1 MNENIMIK
9 NAKLE
14 YFTTK
19 TDDYDNEVSYF
30 KVTDKAIENKM
41 QKWNNDD
48 FKMPFFKSKQG
59 QDKILKVK
67 NKYIKIKDLKKDESL
82 TVDLLLKFYEM
93 NDKTGFYVSKL
104 T

>member
-1 MNENIMIK
+1 MNEHILIK

-14 YFTTK
+14 YLTTK

-30 KVTDKAIENKM
+30 KITDKTIENKM

-59 QDKILKVK
+59 QDTILKVK
-67 NKYIKIKDLKKDESL
+67 QKYIKIKELKKDESL
-82 TVDLLLKFYEM
+82 AVDIVLKFYEIEG
-93 NDKTGFYVSKL
+93 KTGFYVSKL